1 MIKVKTMYD
10 LYNTS
15 LLYQIEDKKKFI
27 QLQTKKVEE
36 YLTKMN
42 EVASILSMYINYSD
56 ALNGNVNH
64 YLMKY

>member
-42 EVASILSMYINYSD
+42 EVAISIGC
-56 ALNGNVNH
+56 LNS
-64 YLMKY
+64 